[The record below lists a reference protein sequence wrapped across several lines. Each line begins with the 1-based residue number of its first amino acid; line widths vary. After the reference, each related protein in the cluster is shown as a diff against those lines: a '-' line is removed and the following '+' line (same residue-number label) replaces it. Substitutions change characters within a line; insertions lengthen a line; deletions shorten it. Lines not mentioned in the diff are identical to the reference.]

1 MYRLSPLVRGLGDE
15 GVKAAYDY
23 RGGYSPQFRAPGRDI
38 MIRVTNT
45 IALGEDE
52 IEEQFIR
59 SSGPGG
65 QNVNKLA
72 TAVQL
77 RFDVARSPNLPE
89 PVRERL
95 RRLAGRRLTGD
106 GVLIID
112 ARRHRTRERNRR
124 DALERLVALVR
135 KAAIAPTPRKATRPT
150 AASKRRR
157 LEGKQRRG
165 ALKRGRRSV
174 KDPDE

>member
-1 MYRLSPLVRGLGDE
+1 
-15 GVKAAYDY
+15 
-23 RGGYSPQFRAPGRDI
+23 
-38 MIRVTNT
+38 MIRVTDD
-45 IALGEDE
+45 IALGENE

-65 QNVNKLA
+65 QNVNKVA

-95 RRLAGRRLTGD
+95 KRLAGRRLTGD

-112 ARRHRTRERNRR
+112 ARRYRTREQNRR
-124 DALERLVALVR
+124 DALDRLVTLVR

-150 AASKRRR
+150 AASRRRR
-157 LEGKQRRG
+157 LEGKQRHG
-165 ALKRGRRSV
+165 ILKRGRRRV
-174 KDPDE
+174 RDVDE

>member
-1 MYRLSPLVRGLGDE
+1 
-15 GVKAAYDY
+15 
-23 RGGYSPQFRAPGRDI
+23 
-38 MIRVTNT
+38 MIHVTND

-52 IEEQFIR
+52 IVEQFIR

-65 QNVNKLA
+65 QNVNKVA

-95 RRLAGRRLTGD
+95 KRLAGRRLTGD

-112 ARRHRTRERNRR
+112 ARRYRTREQNRR
-124 DALERLVALVR
+124 DALDRLVALVR

-150 AASKRRR
+150 AASRRRR
-157 LEGKQRRG
+157 LEGKQRLG
-165 ALKRGRRSV
+165 DLKRGRRRV
-174 KDPDE
+174 KDVDE

>member
-1 MYRLSPLVRGLGDE
+1 
-15 GVKAAYDY
+15 
-23 RGGYSPQFRAPGRDI
+23 
-38 MIRVTNT
+38 MIRVTND

-52 IEEQFIR
+52 IVEQFIR

-65 QNVNKLA
+65 QNVNKVA

-77 RFDVARSPNLPE
+77 RFDVGRSPNLPDA
-89 PVRERL
+89 VRERL
-95 RRLAGRRLTGD
+95 MRLAGRRLTGD

-112 ARRHRTRERNRR
+112 ARRHRTREQNRR
-124 DALERLVALVR
+124 DALDRLVALVR

-150 AASKRRR
+150 AASRRRR

-165 ALKRGRRSV
+165 LLKRGRRRV
-174 KDPDE
+174 KDVNE

>member
-1 MYRLSPLVRGLGDE
+1 
-15 GVKAAYDY
+15 
-23 RGGYSPQFRAPGRDI
+23 
-38 MIRVTNT
+38 MIRVTND

-52 IEEQFIR
+52 IVEQFIR

-65 QNVNKLA
+65 QNVNKVA

-77 RFDVARSPNLPE
+77 RFDVGRSPNLPDA
-89 PVRERL
+89 VRERL
-95 RRLAGRRLTGD
+95 MRLAGRRLTGD

-112 ARRHRTRERNRR
+112 ARRHRTREQNRR
-124 DALERLVALVR
+124 DALDRLVALVR

-150 AASKRRR
+150 AASRRRR

-165 ALKRGRRSV
+165 VLKRGRRRVV
-174 KDPDE
+174 KDVDE

>member
-1 MYRLSPLVRGLGDE
+1 
-15 GVKAAYDY
+15 
-23 RGGYSPQFRAPGRDI
+23 
-38 MIRVTNT
+38 MIRVTNS

-65 QNVNKLA
+65 QNVNKVA

-77 RFDVARSPNLPE
+77 RFDVARSPNLPD

-95 RRLAGRRLTGD
+95 KRLAGRRLTGD

-112 ARRHRTRERNRR
+112 ARRYRTREQNRR
-124 DALERLVALVR
+124 DALDRLVALVR

-150 AASKRRR
+150 AASRRRR

-165 ALKRGRRSV
+165 VLKRGRRRV
-174 KDPDE
+174 RDVDE